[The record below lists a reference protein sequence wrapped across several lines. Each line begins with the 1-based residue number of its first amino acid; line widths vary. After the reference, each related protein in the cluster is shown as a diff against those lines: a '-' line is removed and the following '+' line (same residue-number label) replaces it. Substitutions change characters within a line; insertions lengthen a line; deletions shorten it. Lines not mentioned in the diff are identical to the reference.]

1 VGRPSGCLFFLRAPQ
16 RGAPTD
22 TIEFDMHYPYIQRC
36 LELAENG
43 RGKVSP
49 NPLVGCVIVKGG
61 AVITEGWHEAFG
73 ESHAETAA
81 LRKAGDLARGATLYV
96 NLEPCRHKGKQPPCT
111 DAIIRAGITTVVF
124 GARDPRNGGLE
135 VLKFGPAFAPLG
147 ASAGKG
153 LEVIGPVMEAE
164 CRRLNRGFFSLIEQK
179 RPWVTVKKAMRK
191 DGTITGKITDEEQDR
206 WAHSHLRATHDA
218 ILVGAGTVVADDPS
232 LNVRHGT
239 MTSHPRRIILGLE
252 VIGPVME
259 AECRRLNR
267 GFFSL
272 IEQKRPWVTIKKAMR
287 KDGTITGKITDEEQ
301 DHWTHTHLRAKHDA
315 ILVGAGTVVADDPSL
330 NVRHGTM
337 TSHPRRI
344 ILDPH
349 RKLSKESLVLSDAD
363 AERTLVIQ
371 EKLPIPELLQKLKE
385 EGITSLLVEGGK
397 GVWRSFEESGCIDE
411 EVLLLGN

>member
-1 VGRPSGCLFFLRAPQ
+1 MHSGCLFFLRAPQ

-111 DAIIRAGITTVVF
+111 DAIIRAGIKTVVF
-124 GARDPRNGGLE
+124 GACDPRNGGSK
-135 VLKFGPAFAPLG
+135 VLKF
-147 ASAGKG
+147 
-153 LEVIGPVMEAE
+153 E
-164 CRRLNRGFFSLIEQK
+164 
-179 RPWVTVKKAMRK
+179 
-191 DGTITGKITDEEQDR
+191 
-206 WAHSHLRATHDA
+206 
-218 ILVGAGTVVADDPS
+218 
-232 LNVRHGT
+232 
-239 MTSHPRRIILGLE
+239 GLE

-411 EVLLLGN
+411 EVLLLGS